1 MAQIPEE
8 AVGTVVGVL
17 IYSSVCLLG
26 SLSVTWLAWQHGER
40 ISYVNCLGYFTTLST
55 LCSIIQQTRLVL
67 YWEDIMTA
75 RFEYSSTNVAS
86 PEAVISNAAIGED
99 LVLYYIQYYC
109 YNVLALFELFWAF
122 ALAQSVYG
130 LNEKPKL
137 KRPLKIINRSGKVFS
152 VVFPLITTTC
162 LQAPAVQKD
171 FGGFLL
177 LAGQPLLWS
186 IGFGSVAT
194 LSILIRYVQS
204 RRRLQKLNVGYGQP
218 SSTRKSNGKS
228 PRKTSIYD
236 RWLMTRFMISFV
248 ILTMFEVTI
257 MLFSMSARKNIA
269 VDVQRTTADLSAK
282 RAIQDFLL
290 FMPGVTASLLVF
302 LVFGT
307 TRPFLE
313 YMRKSLCG
321 IFSCRRRRKPTS
333 TEALPLRS
341 IRSQDTVADS
351 CGVTT
356 PEMSYQRSFR
366 GITVDSPGGR
376 RTYEVW
382 VYGGSPNSRIM
393 GDDDFPPPV
402 PEKG

>member
-1 MAQIPEE
+1 MAQIPED

-17 IYSSVCLLG
+17 IYSVICLLG
-26 SLSVTWLAWQHGER
+26 SLMVVWLAWQHGER
-40 ISYVNCLGYFTTLST
+40 ISYVNCLAYFTTLST
-55 LCSIIQQTRLVL
+55 VCSIIQQTRLVL

-75 RFEYSSTNVAS
+75 RFEYAATNVAS

-109 YNVLALFELFWAF
+109 YNVLALFDMFWAF
-122 ALAQSVYG
+122 ALAQSVWG

-137 KRPLKIINRSGKVFS
+137 KRPLLIINRIGKIFS
-152 VVFPLITTTC
+152 PLFPLVTTTC
-162 LQAPAVQKD
+162 LQAPSIRNN

-194 LSILIRYVQS
+194 LAILIRYIQS

-218 SSTRKSNGKS
+218 SSSRGTSGHK

-236 RWLMTRFMISFV
+236 RWLMLRFMISFV
-248 ILTMFEVTI
+248 ILAMFEVTI
-257 MLFSMSARKNIA
+257 MLFSTSARKNIA
-269 VDVQRTTADLSAK
+269 VDHARLTPDISAK
-282 RAIQDFLL
+282 RARQDFLL

-307 TRPFLE
+307 TKPFIE
-313 YMRKSLCG
+313 YMRKCLSR
-321 IFSCRRRRKPTS
+321 IFTRRPRRRTTS

-341 IRSQDTVADS
+341 IRSQDTMAES

-356 PEMSYQRSFR
+356 PEMSHQRSFR
-366 GITVDSPGGR
+366 GIVVDSPGGR

-382 VYGGSPNSRIM
+382 VYGGNPNARIV
-393 GDDDFPPPV
+393 GDQNCPCHS
-402 PEKG
+402 EKV

>member
-1 MAQIPEE
+1 MD
-8 AVGTVVGVL
+8 L
-17 IYSSVCLLG
+17 D
-26 SLSVTWLAWQHGER
+26 
-40 ISYVNCLGYFTTLST
+40 VNCLAYFTTLST
-55 LCSIIQQTRLVL
+55 VCSIIQQTRLVL

-75 RFEYSSTNVAS
+75 RFDYAATNVAS

-109 YNVLALFELFWAF
+109 YNVLALFDMFWAF
-122 ALAQSVYG
+122 ALAQSVWG

-137 KRPLKIINRSGKVFS
+137 KRPLLIINRVGKVFS
-152 VVFPLITTTC
+152 PLFPLVTTTC
-162 LQAPAVQKD
+162 LQAPSIRNN

-194 LSILIRYVQS
+194 LAILIRYIQS

-218 SSTRKSNGKS
+218 SSSRGTSGHK

-236 RWLMTRFMISFV
+236 RWLMLRFMISFV
-248 ILTMFEVTI
+248 ILAMFEVTI
-257 MLFSMSARKNIA
+257 MLFSRSARKNIA
-269 VDVQRTTADLSAK
+269 VDHARLTPDISAK
-282 RAIQDFLL
+282 RARQDFLL

-307 TRPFLE
+307 TKPFIE
-313 YMRKSLCG
+313 YMRKCLSRL
-321 IFSCRRRRKPTS
+321 FTRRPRRRTAS

-341 IRSQDTVADS
+341 IRSQDTMAES

-356 PEMSYQRSFR
+356 PEMSHQRSFR
-366 GITVDSPGGR
+366 GIVVDSPGGR

-382 VYGGSPNSRIM
+382 VYGGNPNARIV
-393 GDDDFPPPV
+393 GDQNCPCHS
-402 PEKG
+402 EKV